1 MTSPWPRRIVTT
13 TGQTIGSYRAQDVL
27 GAYLITD
34 GLIENDGAGFPVDG
48 DAQARADF
56 RRAERMFMIS
66 VGVQRFVTA
75 LDEARDYLEAYDR
88 LLRRTVARR
97 PALIHNGR
105 KPTARRRHR

>member
-1 MTSPWPRRIVTT
+1 MNSPWPRRIVTT

-48 DAQARADF
+48 DAQARADV
-56 RRAERMFMIS
+56 RRAERLFMIS

-75 LDEARDYLEAYDR
+75 LDEARDYLEAFDR
-88 LLRRTVARR
+88 RLRQAGI
-97 PALIHNGR
+97 A
-105 KPTARRRHR
+105 KPDGDVLER